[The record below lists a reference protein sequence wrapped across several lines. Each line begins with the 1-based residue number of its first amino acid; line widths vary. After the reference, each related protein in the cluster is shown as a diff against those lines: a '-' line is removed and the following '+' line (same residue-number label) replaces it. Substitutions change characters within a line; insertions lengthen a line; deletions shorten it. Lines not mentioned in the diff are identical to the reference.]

1 MLSSWLSEYDC
12 IAKMWKNSSYESIC
26 NICHRIDEEIESAR
40 RPIWDNSMD
49 DEEECDD
56 NQEVSE
62 DDMMNEHIDAT
73 PNRYDDLE
81 EETEEEMEEEE
92 DGDFIVED
100 NGDSSD
106 DN

>member
-1 MLSSWLSEYDC
+1 
-12 IAKMWKNSSYESIC
+12 MWKNSSYESIC

-81 EETEEEMEEEE
+81 EETEEEMEEDE

>member
-1 MLSSWLSEYDC
+1 
-12 IAKMWKNSSYESIC
+12 MWKNSSYESIC

-49 DEEECDD
+49 DEEEGDD

-73 PNRYDDLE
+73 PAKPLGKLRSLPKFKCTLYYLFSFSIKQ
-81 EETEEEMEEEE
+81 
-92 DGDFIVED
+92 FIPPKTKIRHTIK
-100 NGDSSD
+100 
-106 DN
+106 